1 MRTNDYIRIPALVFL
16 LLPLACGPIPTDPN
30 DSLITDGDDQTY
42 TNEAWGFQISR
53 PDTTWGLNVQTLQQ
67 VREANGLPR
76 VEVRIFRSP
85 KPGEPQFR
93 PTLYLKPS
101 ALSRDATLESLV
113 TDLEEELQ
121 TVFSG
126 YTAGEKRT
134 VQVESD
140 TAMEW
145 QFRIRSSS
153 PRNFLLGNRFLVT
166 AVLHNN
172 QGYLMLGSGVF
183 GAFPLETYRQ
193 IASSLVF
200 LQ

>member
-1 MRTNDYIRIPALVFL
+1 MTTSHYIRISTLVFL
-16 LLPLACGPIPTDPN
+16 FLFLSCGPIPTDPN
-30 DSLITDGDDQTY
+30 DSLITDGSDKTY

-53 PDTTWGLNVQTLQQ
+53 PDSTWGLNVQTLEQ
-67 VREANGLPR
+67 VREANGLAW
-76 VEVRIFRSP
+76 VEVRMFRSP
-85 KPGEPQFR
+85 KLGEPLFQ

-121 TVFSG
+121 TVFPG

-134 VQVESD
+134 MQVRSD
-140 TAMEW
+140 TAIEW
-145 QFRIRSSS
+145 QFRTRFSSS
-153 PRNFLLGNRFLVT
+153 RSFLLGDRFLVT
-166 AVLHNN
+166 AVLHDS
-172 QGYLMLGSGVF
+172 QGYLMLGSGVS

-200 LQ
+200 LP